1 MAEIAALKPA
11 VPPRSKIH
19 LTAVAGR
26 PYGETIEAA
35 ARVRAQGLEPVPHLA
50 ARDIES
56 HAALDDVLSR
66 LTRWAGVQRMLIV
79 GGDSRHAKGPFGS
92 ALELIESGLLQR
104 AGLREIAVAA
114 YPEGHPRLSQD
125 ALDRALI
132 AKIEAGAQTGLGV
145 SIVTQLCFDADAV
158 LGWVRR
164 LRHLGIENPVRIGM
178 AGPADL
184 CSLIRLAR
192 RCGVRATAQ
201 SLTRHAGLTKHLL
214 AAGTPDRHHPAA
226 RRSGERRRART
237 GCRAFLCRR
246 GRRRNRALGSSRR
259 IRPGCA
265 GSRRRVPGRSAAA
278 RHRSAGLERAIGA
291 LRVSPCPLR
300 YAMIGARD
308 NVANNNNRP
317 ARPAFAP
324 FGREQTMLMIVRA
337 TALSLAAAVAGFA
350 LTPPPPR
357 PRPTASP
364 RCRPARSIT
373 PPRPRS
379 PRCSRKR
386 AA

>member
-1 MAEIAALKPA
+1 MPVAALRRPDAPPSAARQIAALMRGFSVGATAPAMAEIAALKPA

-19 LTAVAGR
+19 LTAVTGR

-35 ARVRAQGLEPVPHLA
+35 ARVRAQGLEPVPHLS

-214 AAGTPDRHHPAA
+214 AAGTPDRIIRPLAEAA
-226 RRSGERRRART
+226 SEG
-237 GCRAFLCRR
+237 
-246 GRRRNRALGSSRR
+246 ALG
-259 IRPGCA
+259 
-265 GSRRRVPGRSAAA
+265 RVAAHFFAAA
-278 RHRSAGLERAIGA
+278 DAA
-291 LRVSPCPLR
+291 
-300 YAMIGARD
+300 
-308 NVANNNNRP
+308 
-317 ARPAFAP
+317 
-324 FGREQTMLMIVRA
+324 A
-337 TALSLAAAVAGFA
+337 TARWAQAAASGRVVPEAGGGFRVEA
-350 LTPPPPR
+350 PPR
-357 PRPTASP
+357 GIET
-364 RCRPARSIT
+364 PA
-373 PPRPRS
+373 
-379 PRCSRKR
+379 
-386 AA
+386 

>member
-1 MAEIAALKPA
+1 VPVTAFPVRALPATALRHPAAPPSAAQQIAALMRGFSIGATAPAMAAIAELKPA
-11 VPPRSKIH
+11 LPPRTKIH

-26 PYGETIEAA
+26 PYSQTIEAA
-35 ARVRAQGLEPVPHLA
+35 VRVRAQGLEPVPHLA

-79 GGDSRHAKGPFGS
+79 GGDSRHAKGAFGS

-114 YPEGHPRLSQD
+114 YPGGHPRLSQD

-145 SIVTQLCFDADAV
+145 SIVTQLCFDADAM

-184 CSLIRLAR
+184 SSLVRLAR

-201 SLTRHAGLTKHLL
+201 TLTRHAGLTKHLL
-214 AAGTPDRHHPAA
+214 AAGTPDRIIRPLAKAADQGALGRVAAHFFAAADAAATARWAQAAASGRVVPEAGGGFRVEAPERSIAA
-226 RRSGERRRART
+226 R
-237 GCRAFLCRR
+237 L
-246 GRRRNRALGSSRR
+246 
-259 IRPGCA
+259 
-265 GSRRRVPGRSAAA
+265 
-278 RHRSAGLERAIGA
+278 
-291 LRVSPCPLR
+291 
-300 YAMIGARD
+300 
-308 NVANNNNRP
+308 
-317 ARPAFAP
+317 
-324 FGREQTMLMIVRA
+324 
-337 TALSLAAAVAGFA
+337 
-350 LTPPPPR
+350 
-357 PRPTASP
+357 
-364 RCRPARSIT
+364 
-373 PPRPRS
+373 
-379 PRCSRKR
+379 
-386 AA
+386 